1 MTNIPFRDIM
11 EGNFSVFE
19 RSLSMDLMHGMLFA
33 LSVAALVLFGVFALR
48 QSKRYNSSRILTPYR
63 TMCVG
68 VFMSALIFFVPLY
81 WDAFV
86 GYPAFIPR
94 LIKTVLI
101 SAHHTIRLF
110 VIDSDF
116 EWIREISMNFTPVLS
131 AVFSC
136 FGAFLFIL
144 APVMTFGFILSF
156 FQNFAAYRKL
166 FFHPFADVYVFS
178 ELSERSLALAAD
190 VKKNHKLA
198 LKNLTEA
205 KAALKEKKKL
215 CRAAK
220 GEDAHLAALAALEE
234 TKKSLAEAR
243 CVYKNAAKRYR
254 VTKRDLEE
262 AEARYKETETPLRAA
277 RKEYATVKEA
287 LDKKKKDGG
296 AVTEEDTA
304 LLERVA
310 AAVSQAESAFKQA
323 KDARRRAQKAFYE
336 AEKNHKDV
344 MILFA
349 DVFEQ
354 DTEESYEVLERAKG
368 LGALCFKKDVL
379 SLRLRKRS
387 KKSNMRFFLI
397 AEAEEENLKQAMA
410 IAKDSFYKEK
420 ENLFLYVFSTG
431 VAGELLLSNLSD
443 TKAQVRRIE
452 AARSLITYTLDQK
465 GGQLFDNATVTD
477 TDEKLISAL
486 VIGVGTQGT
495 EMIKALSWYCQ
506 MDGYRVEI
514 NAFDCDPLAEEKFA
528 LRCPELYSPKYNGIY
543 VEGEAK
549 CKIKIHAGVST
560 DSISFAESI
569 KNYKDT
575 TYVFVSQGSDDNNI
589 RAALSL
595 RILFAR
601 IKKHPVIQAVVYN
614 SDTKEALK
622 DAKNADG
629 VKYDLE
635 LIGDLDEVYSEAVI
649 INSELEQEAA
659 DIHCKYI
666 SGDLTEEEHLRNLFR
681 YEYNFRS
688 SLASALHGRLR
699 RKRGVLGAN
708 KAENELTI
716 EERDTIE
723 RIEHRRWNAY
733 MRAEG
738 FVYSGSPDK
747 KSRNNLAKMH
757 HNLVPFDI
765 LSEEDKRKDSRVAT
779 K

>member
-1 MTNIPFRDIM
+1 MDIT
-11 EGNFSVFE
+11 
-19 RSLSMDLMHGMLFA
+19 HGLFLV
-33 LSVAALVLFGVFALR
+33 LSVCALILAGLLAYK
-48 QSKRYNSSRILTPYR
+48 QSKHYVSSRILTPHR
-63 TMCVG
+63 TLCVG
-68 VFMSALIFFVPLY
+68 LFLSALFFFIPLY

-86 GYPAFIPR
+86 GYPDLPPR
-94 LIKTVLI
+94 VIKTVLI

-116 EWIREISMNFTPVLS
+116 DWIREISMDFPPVLS
-131 AVFSC
+131 ALFSC
-136 FGAFLFIL
+136 YGAFLFIC
-144 APVMTFGFILSF
+144 APVLTFGFILSF
-156 FQNFAAYRKL
+156 FQNFDAYRRL
-166 FFHPFADVYVFS
+166 FLHPFADVYVFS
-178 ELSERSLALAAD
+178 ELSERSLALAKD

-198 LKNLTEA
+198 LKNLTET

-215 CRAAK
+215 CRAAEN
-220 GEDAHLAALAALEE
+220 EDARRAALAELEKA
-234 TKKSLAEAR
+234 KKDYAEAR
-243 CVYKNAAKRYR
+243 HVYKNAAKRYR
-254 VTKRDLEE
+254 ITKREYE
-262 AEARYKETETPLRAA
+262 ATEVRYKEAESALRTA
-277 RKEYATVKEA
+277 RKEHGTLKSELEQKNKQGVT
-287 LDKKKKDGG
+287 
-296 AVTEEDTA
+296 VTEEEQGM
-304 LLERVA
+304 LERLA
-310 AAVSQAESAFKQA
+310 SALAEAEKAFKQA
-323 KDARRRAQKAFYE
+323 KDSRRKAQKAFYK
-336 AEKNHKDV
+336 AEKDHKDV
-344 MILFA
+344 MILFG

-354 DTEESYEVLERAKG
+354 NTEESYEILEKAKS
-368 LGALCFKKDVL
+368 LSALCFKKDVL
-379 SLRLRKRS
+379 SLRLRKRN
-387 KKSNMRFFLI
+387 KRSNMRFFLI
-397 AEAEEENLKQAMA
+397 AEDEEENLKQAMS
-410 IAKDSFYKEK
+410 ITKDPFYKEK
-420 ENLFLYVFSTG
+420 ENLYLYVFSTG

-443 TKAQVRRIE
+443 TKAQVRRVE
-452 AARSLITYTLDQK
+452 AARSLITYTLDNMGK
-465 GGQLFDNATVTD
+465 RLFDEATDTD

-486 VIGVGTQGT
+486 VIGVGAQGT

-514 NAFDCDPLAEEKFA
+514 NAFDRDPLAEEKFA
-528 LRCPELYSPKYNGIY
+528 LKCPELYSPKYNGIY
-543 VEGEAK
+543 LEGEAK

-569 KNYKDT
+569 KKYKDA
-575 TYVFVSQGSDDNNI
+575 TYIFVSQGSDDNNI

-601 IKKHPVIQAVVYN
+601 MKKSPVIQAVVYN
-614 SDTKEALK
+614 SNTKEALNN
-622 DAKNADG
+622 AKNADG

-699 RKRGVLGAN
+699 REKGVLGAN
-708 KAENELTI
+708 KDENELTA
-716 EERDTIE
+716 EERDSIE